1 MRKFTFGRSVV
12 AYVVLF
18 VLLLVLASAKT
29 AVSVSGKSASTAA
42 AAGAGTFNLRDYG
55 AVGDGAAD
63 DGPAL
68 QRALDALAEAGGG
81 SLVVPAGRYAVRTPV
96 AKDFTGLADSVE
108 VLGVESSTRV
118 DTNFTPDVLTRGLN
132 LTSEIYPMT
141 GPSEVTLSISG
152 LRNFT
157 VRDIAFVGTPDVPN
171 DAKITLDIDRVEQAT
186 VLHCEFYGLRAETEG
201 GAIIS
206 ARRSR
211 LKVEQTMFLGT
222 FGYSALYVPVIQNL
236 EWKDIYVTTTIF
248 ADYGQRPGFHG
259 KTQGATFSWVNVGN
273 PAPTDSNSPRR
284 EVVVRDVI
292 MDEGAYFGLFSHPAR
307 YESSSPPIDLIYITD
322 LFQNVSNLGSAGIL
336 IHDARGV
343 LIENSHHGYSRYT
356 AGAIILENVGT
367 AIIDRVECVD
377 SADIIRA
384 DSTTGKLYVINSI
397 YKEVISQAQSTRLI
411 QNVADEDDPVWYVRQ
426 QFQEKLGRAPEPSE
440 HFYWSDRLL
449 ACVENAPCVAAARS
463 ALATHLAAAPPAT
476 FNLNGKVTG
485 EDGKALADVMIALSG
500 SQAIVTRTNEQGE
513 YRFANLPTSGSY
525 MIVASKNHY
534 LIGSP
539 SRTVIAPTGD
549 RVENF
554 TAALKKYAI
563 SGWVINENNYNFP
576 GVTVTLSG
584 ARSATTVTD
593 AQGYFSF
600 EGLDALGNYTVTP
613 SLTYYSFNQPAH
625 SINSLT
631 DNQSL
636 IFYGRLNRHAISGR
650 LADGNNKGLGG
661 ASVVLAGAQSAT
673 ATTDGA
679 GNYSF
684 GDLPASGNYT
694 VTPALAGYTFG
705 PAAQVFN
712 NLSADETANFA
723 VLYSIR
729 GRVSGVA
736 NEAMSGVSVT
746 LTGTRS
752 AATTTDAAGNY
763 SFTGI
768 AAGGSYTVAPAL
780 TNYVFSPVSLAFNNL
795 SAHATANFTATLK
808 TYTLSGQI
816 RDAANS
822 ALGGAI
828 VTLSGAKSATTT
840 TDAAG
845 NYSFAGLPAGA
856 SYAITPTLTNYTF
869 APPTATFNNLSGN
882 QAANFTGTLNRHVVG
897 GRVATGGASG
907 LQGVVVTL
915 GGAQAANAV
924 TDAAGNYSF
933 TNLAAGGSYTI
944 TLSKPGYSFTPS
956 SRTIASL
963 SGDRVENFTATLEK
977 YAIGGRVVN
986 ENNYNFPGVT
996 VTLSGARS
1004 ATTVTDAQGYFSF
1017 EGLDALGNYTVT
1029 PSLTYYSFNQPA
1041 HNVNALTDNQSLIF
1055 YGRLNRHAISG
1066 RLADG
1071 NNKGLG
1077 GASVVLAGTQSATT
1091 TTDGAGNY
1099 SFGDLPASGNYTVTP
1114 ALAHYTFTPLTLSFN
1129 NLSGN
1134 QTGNFAATR
1143 NTHALDGQIRD
1154 GSNAPL
1160 AGVTVT
1166 LSGAQSATTTT
1177 DAAGRYSFAGLTAG
1191 ANYTVTPSRANYT
1204 FAPASLSF
1212 NNLSGNQAGNF
1223 SGTLNS
1229 YKISGRVGDAS
1240 NNALAG
1246 VTLTLGG
1253 AQATTTTSDA
1263 SGHYSFNLP
1272 AGGNYTVTP
1281 SRANYTFAPASL
1293 SFNNLSGDQAGNF
1306 AATLNTYTLGGRV
1319 TDGANNPLS
1328 GVTIAVSGAQSKVAT
1343 TDAGGNYLIAGLN
1356 GGGNYTVTPSR
1367 ANYTFAPASRSFN
1380 NLSASETGNFAA
1392 TLNTHTIGGRVTDGA
1407 NNALSGVSVT
1417 LGGTQNATTTTDAG
1431 GNYSFAGLAAG
1442 GNYTVTP
1449 SLTNYSFNPAGASL
1463 TNLSADQAVNFTASL
1478 NSYAINGRL
1487 TDGGGHALAN
1497 AALNLTGARTASV
1510 VTDAD
1515 GNYSFPNLPAGGNYT
1530 VTPSLAHYTF
1540 APASLSFNNLSGNQA
1555 GNFSGTLNSYKIS
1568 GRIAEGANILSGVT
1582 VALSGAQSATT
1593 TTDAAGNYSFNLA
1606 AGGSYV
1612 VTPSLANYTFA
1623 PASLSFNNLSG
1634 NQTGNFAATR
1644 NTHALDGQIR
1654 DGSNAPLAGVTVT
1667 LSGAQSATTTT
1678 DAAGRYS
1685 FAGLTAGANYTVT
1698 PSRANY
1704 TFAPAS
1710 LSFNNLSGDQ
1720 AGNFSGTLN
1729 SYKISGR
1736 VGDASNNALAGV
1748 TLTLGGAQATT
1759 TTTSDASGNYSFNL
1773 PAGGNYTVTPSR
1785 AHYTFAPASLSFN
1798 NLSGDQAGNF
1808 AATLN
1813 THTIGGRV
1821 TDGTNNP
1828 LSGVSVT
1835 LGGTQNAT
1843 TTTDA
1848 GGNYSFAGL
1857 AAGGNYTV
1865 TPAKQNYTFSPRS
1878 LSFTNFGGDHAR
1890 ADFAGAAAPKTV
1902 QFNQASY
1909 QASEGSTR
1917 ATFVVTRTGD
1927 TSEAATVEYKFGES
1941 AGGVPCF
1948 TFDGT
1953 ANARCDFHSST
1964 NVVVFAP
1971 GEDTKEIGIQL
1982 IDDGHVE
1989 GAETLS
1995 LRLVGATGAALG
2007 AQSTATL
2014 LIQDNDTTAAQ
2025 NPIFNT
2031 PFFVRMQYLDFLARE
2046 PEAGEP
2052 WSAVL
2057 NNCSDVN
2064 NNPACDR
2071 NAVSQSFFGSPE
2083 FRLKGFYAFNFY
2095 RVAFDRRPAYEEIIR
2110 DMTSITGATADETY
2124 RKRAAF
2130 PVNFTGG
2137 AEFKERYGALSD
2149 ADFVNALLDRYNL
2162 QQVRTA
2168 DPSNPESG
2176 AKVLLTRAGLIN
2188 RLAAGGEQSLTRA
2201 QVLRAVV
2208 ESDEVAAA
2216 EYNRAFVAMQYYGYL
2231 RRSPEEEGYQAW
2243 LKVITQDPSNVR
2255 RMVDGFMNSIEYQL
2269 RFGPAKAMGGG
2280 N

>member
-1212 NNLSGNQAGNF
+1212 NNLSG
-1223 SGTLNS
+1223 
-1229 YKISGRVGDAS
+1229 
-1240 NNALAG
+1240 
-1246 VTLTLGG
+1246 
-1253 AQATTTTSDA
+1253 
-1263 SGHYSFNLP
+1263 
-1272 AGGNYTVTP
+1272 
-1281 SRANYTFAPASL
+1281 
-1293 SFNNLSGDQAGNF
+1293 
-1306 AATLNTYTLGGRV
+1306 
-1319 TDGANNPLS
+1319 
-1328 GVTIAVSGAQSKVAT
+1328 
-1343 TDAGGNYLIAGLN
+1343 
-1356 GGGNYTVTPSR
+1356 
-1367 ANYTFAPASRSFN
+1367 
-1380 NLSASETGNFAA
+1380 
-1392 TLNTHTIGGRVTDGA
+1392 
-1407 NNALSGVSVT
+1407 
-1417 LGGTQNATTTTDAG
+1417 
-1431 GNYSFAGLAAG
+1431 
-1442 GNYTVTP
+1442 
-1449 SLTNYSFNPAGASL
+1449 
-1463 TNLSADQAVNFTASL
+1463 
-1478 NSYAINGRL
+1478 
-1487 TDGGGHALAN
+1487 
-1497 AALNLTGARTASV
+1497 
-1510 VTDAD
+1510 
-1515 GNYSFPNLPAGGNYT
+1515 
-1530 VTPSLAHYTF
+1530 
-1540 APASLSFNNLSGNQA
+1540 
-1555 GNFSGTLNSYKIS
+1555 
-1568 GRIAEGANILSGVT
+1568 
-1582 VALSGAQSATT
+1582 
-1593 TTDAAGNYSFNLA
+1593 
-1606 AGGSYV
+1606 
-1612 VTPSLANYTFA
+1612 
-1623 PASLSFNNLSG
+1623 
-1634 NQTGNFAATR
+1634 
-1644 NTHALDGQIR
+1644 
-1654 DGSNAPLAGVTVT
+1654 
-1667 LSGAQSATTTT
+1667 
-1678 DAAGRYS
+1678 
-1685 FAGLTAGANYTVT
+1685 
-1698 PSRANY
+1698 
-1704 TFAPAS
+1704 
-1710 LSFNNLSGDQ
+1710 DQ